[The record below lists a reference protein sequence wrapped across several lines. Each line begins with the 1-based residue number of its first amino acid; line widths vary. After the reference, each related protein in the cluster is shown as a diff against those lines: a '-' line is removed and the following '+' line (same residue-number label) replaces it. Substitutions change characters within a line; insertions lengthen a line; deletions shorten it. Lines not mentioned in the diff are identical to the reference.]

1 MSIPI
6 AERRHTGII
15 YLLFFLSGVTG
26 LVYEVVWTRMFA
38 ITFGAT
44 AFAISTVLA
53 AFMAGLALGSFYFG
67 RFIDRRGDPI
77 KIYALLE
84 ILIGVYALVLP
95 FLMLLLDRIY
105 TGIYHQFSTSL
116 TISIAARFILSF
128 IVLMIPATLMGG
140 TLPVLSK
147 FLATR
152 LERLGLKV
160 GSLYSINTIGGAV
173 GCFVA
178 GFTLIEL
185 LGIRDTIYVASGVNL
200 IIGIVALALR
210 ASIHRSD
217 QPDPDAVPT
226 QQPDDP
232 ADLPVDDAVPPL
244 SIRLIVVGFGL
255 SGFAA
260 LAYEVI
266 WARVLSMILGT
277 TVYAFSIMLTSF
289 LCGLALGSFILGRF
303 IDKRRHLIP
312 IFGGLQIAIGCFGVL
327 SVFTFSKLPFLF
339 LKMFAILG
347 NSWRDFTFIQFV
359 LVFLIM
365 LVPTT
370 LMGAMFPLVSRIYTR
385 QIKRLG
391 RSIGDVYSANTVGSI
406 LGSVAAGF
414 FLIPLIGLQN
424 SIKLI
429 ASINV
434 LIGLSVLIS
443 SGVRFAG
450 AIRRSVIAVAA
461 VGLLVFLTLITVC
474 SWDKSMLANG
484 VYFRPSQFL
493 DANNKIDLDASA
505 SGLELL
511 YYAEGFDS
519 TVAIFGRGPERMLV
533 INGMTLAS
541 NRRTDVTLLG
551 MVGHLPA
558 LLHESPESVLVIG
571 LGAGVTSGMAAQHES
586 VKKVDCVE
594 LERKVP
600 NATRYFSRENRNVL
614 DDPKLTVIMDD
625 GRNFL
630 QKTSNKY
637 DVITSDPIHP
647 WLSGA
652 GSLYAVEHFQACKD
666 RLNEGGV
673 VAQWLPLY
681 EMPERDFKTVIRTFQ
696 SVFPHTSLWL
706 MESDAILVGTADKT
720 SIDYGLLERKLQD
733 EKIESD
739 MRVLYVDSIYQFLTF
754 FTMGEEKLATYAAD
768 ARLNTDDHPIL
779 EFSAPEGLYAQT
791 VEQHLESMRQNMELI
806 TPLLH
811 NIGNEE
817 EAPKIEKKLLEYF
830 EEKADSLKEQL
841 SDLRAYK

>member
-1 MSIPI
+1 MSTPI
-6 AERRHTGII
+6 AERRNTRII
-15 YLLFFLSGVTG
+15 YLLFFCSGVTG

-67 RFIDRRGDPI
+67 RFIDRRGDPL

-84 ILIGVYALVLP
+84 ILIGVYALILP
-95 FLMLLLDRIY
+95 LLMLLLDRIY
-105 TGIYHQFSTSL
+105 TGIYHQFSTSM
-116 TISIAARFILSF
+116 TISIAARFALSF
-128 IVLMIPATLMGG
+128 IVLMVPATLMGG

-147 FLATR
+147 LLATR
-152 LERLGLKV
+152 LERLALRV

-173 GCFVA
+173 GCFAA
-178 GFTLIEL
+178 GFMLIEL
-185 LGIRDTIYVASGVNL
+185 LGIRGTIYIASGVNL
-200 IIGIVALALR
+200 SIGVVALALR

-217 QPDPDAVPT
+217 QPDSDAPPA
-226 QQPDDP
+226 QQAD
-232 ADLPVDDAVPPL
+232 DLPVDDTTKPL
-244 SIRLIVVGFGL
+244 SVRLIVIGFGL

-260 LAYEVI
+260 LAYEVL
-266 WARVLSMILGT
+266 WVRVLSMVLGT

-289 LCGLALGSFILGRF
+289 LCGLALGSFVLGRF
-303 IDKRRHLIP
+303 IDRRLHLVP

-385 QIKRLG
+385 QMKRLG

-406 LGSVAAGF
+406 LGAVAAGF

-434 LIGLSVLIS
+434 IIGLSALIG
-443 SGVRFAG
+443 SGVKLTG
-450 AIRRSVIAVAA
+450 ALKRRVVAVAVA
-461 VGLLVFLTLITVC
+461 GLLVFLTLVTVF
-474 SWDKSMLANG
+474 SWDKSVLANG
-484 VYFRPSQFL
+484 VYFRPSHFL
-493 DANNKIDLDASA
+493 SANNKIDLDASA

-551 MVGHLPA
+551 MMGHLPA
-558 LLHESPESVLVIG
+558 LLHGSPESVLVIG
-571 LGAGVTSGMAAQHES
+571 LGAGVTAGMAAQHES
-586 VKKVDCVE
+586 VKRVDCVE

-600 NATRYFSRENRNVL
+600 GATRYFSRENRYVL

-630 QKTSNKY
+630 QKTNKKY

-652 GSLYAVEHFQACKD
+652 GSLYAVEHFEACKE

-720 SIDYGLLERKLQD
+720 SIDYGALARKLKN
-733 EKIESD
+733 EKIEND
-739 MRVLYVDSIYQFLTF
+739 MRMLYVDSIYQFLTF
-754 FTMGEEKLATYAAD
+754 FTMGEEKLATYTTD
-768 ARLNTDDHPIL
+768 ARLNTDDRPIL

-791 VEQHLESMRQNMELI
+791 VEQHLESMKQNMELI
-806 TPLLH
+806 TPFLH
-811 NIGNEE
+811 NLGS
-817 EAPKIEKKLLEYF
+817 EAESPKIKRKLLEYF
-830 EEKADSLKEQL
+830 EEKADSLKEQI
-841 SDLRAYK
+841 SDLRDHK